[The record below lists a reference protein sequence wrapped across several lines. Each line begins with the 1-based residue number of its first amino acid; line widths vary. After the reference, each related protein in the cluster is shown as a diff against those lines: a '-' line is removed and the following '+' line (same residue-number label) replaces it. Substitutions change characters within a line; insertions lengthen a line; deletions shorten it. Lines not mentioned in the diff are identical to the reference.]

1 MERQTEDR
9 TDRVDGP
16 ANRLRKRAAEG
27 QTEKEEDRYRERD
40 GERISCL
47 QISSTIWLLGRVFSF
62 RL

>member
-1 MERQTEDR
+1 MREEDKDR
-9 TDRVDGP
+9 NRVDGP

-27 QTEKEEDRYRERD
+27 QTEKEEGRYRERD